1 MDNREKMPF
10 LDVSGI
16 CYEML
21 GLLIMFGMGLFVG
34 GELERSRIVDF
45 FIHGNDNDG
54 DSLGAYGP
62 FAIVMNLVQSK

>member
-1 MDNREKMPF
+1 
-10 LDVSGI
+10 
-16 CYEML
+16 ML

-34 GELERSRIVDF
+34 GELERSRVVDF
-45 FIHGNDNDG
+45 FIHRNDNDD

>member
-1 MDNREKMPF
+1 
-10 LDVSGI
+10 
-16 CYEML
+16 ML

-34 GELERSRIVDF
+34 GELERSRVVDF
-45 FIHGNDNDG
+45 FIHGNDNDD